1 MEEPDEHHSPNPDP
15 AGTYWEASNV
25 VKAANTLGAAVL
37 ASDPD
42 EAGGRRVIIL
52 SGDDVNAKSEV
63 IALFEDAGFVTIDL
77 GGLVAGGV
85 MQQLGG
91 PLAGVN
97 LIWL

>member
-1 MEEPDEHHSPNPDP
+1 MSPNLVSP
-15 AGTYWEASNV
+15 ARI
-25 VKAANTLGAAVL
+25 VKAANTLGAAGL

-42 EAGGRRVIIL
+42 EAGGRRVIFL

-63 IALFEDAGFVTIDL
+63 IALFEDAGFVAIDL

-97 LIWL
+97 LIGL